1 MARKQNPLLTVDSI
15 AHAVLLVLSSVSG
28 LLTYQGM
35 KETFLDVAAGWL
47 AHVAVAAVA
56 LAITLIIYLFWR
68 TAFRAADALKR
79 GGPLLAGMCITLA
92 FLPVILGMSSW
103 FNVAGTAGARAIER
117 HLMLEVGRMEEV
129 VAQHLLAGLAI
140 ERFAPLL
147 QLEAERYRRAAVGE
161 CSGGERTGKGGEGT
175 ICFTLRGVAKQL
187 TTLGDEQLPAL
198 IKQAQRAGS
207 EAQSVLDAMRKAAT
221 GAGGAAEKAVAV
233 ARSVDQLR
241 QTLVELDSAKA
252 LTLIRAGVGAL
263 PAEVDKLP
271 LSAKTP
277 AGRAAQR
284 AALDALKAELSTL
297 VKRFEAEIDANAV
310 TTPERLPTLEPLNAA
325 MAVFR
330 YRDHYVPFW
339 VAGAALDLMPLAILL
354 FLLVQRATLT
364 DEELARRE
372 VLGLTLRDQLLSAQ
386 CDRVKRAPGP
396 GQSVVTETVG
406 TAFGMPPRI
415 GHQPPDAAMPETDRV
430 PEADR
435 GDFDG

>member
-1 MARKQNPLLTVDSI
+1 
-15 AHAVLLVLSSVSG
+15 
-28 LLTYQGM
+28 
-35 KETFLDVAAGWL
+35 
-47 AHVAVAAVA
+47 
-56 LAITLIIYLFWR
+56 
-68 TAFRAADALKR
+68 
-79 GGPLLAGMCITLA
+79 
-92 FLPVILGMSSW
+92 
-103 FNVAGTAGARAIER
+103 
-117 HLMLEVGRMEEV
+117 
-129 VAQHLLAGLAI
+129 

-198 IKQAQRAGS
+198 INEAQGAGS

-221 GAGGAAEKAVAV
+221 GAGDAAEKAVAV

-297 VKRFEAEIDANAV
+297 VQRFEAEIDANAV
-310 TTPERLPTLEPLNAA
+310 TTLEPLPTLEPLNAA

-364 DEELARRE
+364 DEELAIRE
-372 VLGLTLRDQLLSAQ
+372 VLGLTLRDQLLSEHGAKIQ
-386 CDRVKRAPGP
+386 RAPGP
-396 GQSVVTETVG
+396 GQTAISNTVG
-406 TAFGMPPRI
+406 TAFGQPPRI
-415 GHQPPDAAMPETDRV
+415 GHQAPETSNPSMRQQ
-430 PEADR
+430 PKAK
-435 GDFDG
+435 DGGSDG